1 MDCYFYNLREKKCM
15 NVNNVNCNGYCD
27 NNAEHECFVPYLQ
40 EEPCFWSDESGMC
53 TYLTSSYFNYPCH
66 GCGKYKPPEEI
77 PSDQTAKAD
86 AGKLELTLVPRQII
100 REIAKVRMYG
110 KQKYK
115 DPDIW
120 KNISP
125 ERLRNAAY
133 RHFLS
138 YLDDPSGVDEE
149 SGISHLSHLA
159 TNIAFLIELENN
171 HED

>member
-1 MDCYFYNLREKKCM
+1 MVDTQKDICMHHAIESCKCENTKSRMYNMTCHPNICPDREVLK
-15 NVNNVNCNGYCD
+15 VSPDDNCLTLMKLDGTPD
-27 NNAEHECFVPYLQ
+27 QTIKATPY
-40 EEPCFWSDESGMC
+40 
-53 TYLTSSYFNYPCH
+53 
-66 GCGKYKPPEEI
+66 
-77 PSDQTAKAD
+77 QTAKAD

-100 REIAKVRMYG
+100 REIARVRMYG

-120 KNISP
+120 KTLSP

-159 TNIAFLIELENN
+159 TNIAFLIELESK
-171 HED
+171 D